1 MSQLGYEK
9 WSEQM
14 QQPTRGFLG
23 IEEKRV
29 CSRRRDPVTWWLPKT
44 QIWKAPHAA
53 HARRAETKDSHES
66 QVTPNR
72 KKRTCATI
80 QESHAEERL
89 AMQQTLT
96 VAKTNRT
103 AAR

>member
-29 CSRRRDPVTWWLPKT
+29 CSRRRDPVTGWLPKT

-53 HARRAETKDSHES
+53 HARRAETKDSHPTNHKSHQTERRRRV
-66 QVTPNR
+66 QQFKNHTQ
-72 KKRTCATI
+72 KRGWQCNK
-80 QESHAEERL
+80 H
-89 AMQQTLT
+89 
-96 VAKTNRT
+96 
-103 AAR
+103 